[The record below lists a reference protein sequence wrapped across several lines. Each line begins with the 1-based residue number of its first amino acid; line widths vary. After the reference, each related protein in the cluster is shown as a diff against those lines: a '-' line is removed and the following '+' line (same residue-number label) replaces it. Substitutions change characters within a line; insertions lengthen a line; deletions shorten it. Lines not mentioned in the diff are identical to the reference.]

1 MRTTKLWYVCQYSNC
16 IRNFLCQQ
24 YITCIRWCLLV
35 ICIPFSIISKLQY
48 VDVFPFLLT
57 CIALTTYLWTGLQ
70 FFLINDQ
77 IIFLVPIIRSTPEVV
92 HSLVSLLD
100 IENMH
105 CNTNIVRS
113 TPKSWIIVW
122 PSWYLDS
129 FLVSTY
135 FGHFCIQISESKMH
149 FCFF

>member
-1 MRTTKLWYVCQYSNC
+1 MICVCQYSNC
-16 IRNFLCQQ
+16 VRNFLCQQ
-24 YITCIRWCLLV
+24 YITFIRWYLFV

-48 VDVFPFLLT
+48 VDAFPFFFLT
-57 CIALTTYLWTGLQ
+57 CIALATYLWTGLQ

-77 IIFLVPIIRSTPEVV
+77 IIFLVPIIRTTPEVV
-92 HSLVSLLD
+92 HSWSLLD
-100 IENMH
+100 IENMY

-129 FLVSTY
+129 LLVSTY
-135 FGHFCIQISESKMH
+135 YFWVFLHPN
-149 FCFF
+149 